1 MPIATPPIDVR
12 TIPPPQRHPLIF
24 GRFDALAAGESFDLL
39 NDHDPAPLYYQ
50 FERTR
55 AGQFAWSYLE
65 TGPARWR
72 VRIARVTDG
81 VAGEPTRSCGGGDG
95 GACGCGGG

>member
-1 MPIATPPIDVR
+1 MTSSTEPIDVR
-12 TIPPPQRHPLIF
+12 TVPPPQRRPLIF
-24 GRFDALAAGESFDLL
+24 GRFDALATGQSFDLV

-55 AGQFAWSYLE
+55 AGQFAWSYVE

-72 VRIARVTDG
+72 VRIARVADRVADRQDG
-81 VAGEPTRSCGGGDG
+81 GCGGCGG